1 MYFNGK
7 VATTPLPSDFYSLSY
22 SWGGGMII
30 PLFFFFFFFLRNDS
44 KGWGNDYLDPL
55 LGEFSCFRTAS

>member
-22 SWGGGMII
+22 SRGGGMII
-30 PLFFFFFFFLRNDS
+30 LFFLSPQNDG
-44 KGWGNDYLDPL
+44 KGWGNNYLDPL
-55 LGEFSCFRTAS
+55 LSEFSCFSTAS